1 MILYIT
7 YSIIFLKGFLHMT
20 NTVFKVLLPLATLLI
35 MAMAHYIHKKMKKSQ
50 LSRIFMINFIAV
62 IIWNLGMI
70 GQLFL
75 AEPLG
80 IAPIYFDYI
89 SYIGICLLP
98 IGLLY
103 TGLVFVRTK
112 VKLRRI
118 DLFVLAVPL
127 FSLLI
132 LWTNDFHHLF
142 YKEYSTQIHECVFG
156 PYFMVHTV
164 FSYGLI
170 AIGMLSMIRYNIQNS
185 GFFSKQS
192 LLIVLGSAVP
202 TIVNL
207 LGTLGIIKL
216 SIYVTPLAFTVALLF
231 YVLAIFKFQFLNITP
246 IALQNVVNL
255 ISDSYLVL
263 DENDK
268 IIDFNATFLKTFH
281 VKDTSIRNMDF
292 FTLLDGYPNFSVD
305 KTTLKKAFAQAKKT
319 NECMVFEKE
328 FKAISKYFRIEI
340 TSIHSNHSFLG
351 TLILL
356 KDTTQHIV
364 DMETIKN
371 NQDKLME
378 RERLASL
385 GQLIGGI
392 AHNLKTPIMSISG
405 AAEGIQDLIKEYD
418 ASIGDP
424 EVTQEDHHEIA
435 KDMAVWVEKIRSHT
449 EYMSDVITA
458 VKGQAVN
465 FSQTQDTDFT
475 MQELLGRVDILMRH
489 ELKNALV
496 TLETHSSVAPNVTIH
511 GNVNSLVQVINNM
524 ISNAIQAY
532 KGVPNTVIRLGVEQ
546 HGNQVVISIQD
557 FAGGVPKEV
566 QEKLFKK
573 MVTTKGKNGT
583 GLGLF
588 MSYSNIRA
596 HFNGTITLE
605 VDEGV
610 GSTFHIILP
619 IA

>member
-1 MILYIT
+1 
-7 YSIIFLKGFLHMT
+7 MT
-20 NTVFKVLLPLATLLI
+20 NSVFKILLPLATLAILI
-35 MAMAHYIHKKMKKSQ
+35 AAAYIQKRMKKSQ
-50 LSRIFMINFIAV
+50 LTSIFMINFVAV
-62 IIWNLGMI
+62 LIWNFGMI
-70 GQLFL
+70 AQLFL

-89 SYIGICLLP
+89 AYIGICLLP

-112 VKLRRI
+112 IKLKRI
-118 DLFVLAVPL
+118 DLLLLVVPFL
-127 FSLLI
+127 SLLV
-132 LWTNDFHHLF
+132 LWTNDWHHLF
-142 YKEYSTQIHECVFG
+142 YKHYSIQINECVFG
-156 PYFMVHTV
+156 PYFLVHTV
-164 FSYGLI
+164 FSYGIIL
-170 AIGMLSMIRYNIQNS
+170 IGMLSLIRYNIKNS

-192 LLIVLGSAVP
+192 LLIVIGSAVP

-207 LGTLGIIKL
+207 LATLGIFKA
-216 SIYVTPLAFTVALLF
+216 SIYVTPLTFTVALLF
-231 YVLAIFKFQFLNITP
+231 YMFAIFKFQFLNITP
-246 IALQNVVNL
+246 IALQNVVNH

-263 DENDK
+263 DEHNQ
-268 IIDFNATFLKTFH
+268 IIDFNATFLKTF
-281 VKDTSIRNMDF
+281 DLQASNIRNENFFVMLQNYSDF
-292 FTLLDGYPNFSVD
+292 PVEAER
-305 KTTLKKAFAQAKKT
+305 LKKAILKAQKT
-319 NECMVFEKE
+319 NTCITFEKE
-328 FKAISKYFRIEI
+328 FPSISKFFNVEI
-340 TSIHSNHSFLG
+340 TSIDSHNSVLG

-356 KDTTQHIV
+356 KDTTQHIL
-364 DMETIKN
+364 DMETIKH

-405 AAEGIQDLIKEYD
+405 AAEGIEDLIKEYD

-424 EVTQEDHHEIA
+424 EVTNEDHHAIA
-435 KDMAVWVEKIRSHT
+435 NDMSVWVEKIRSYT

-458 VKGQAVN
+458 VKGQAVT
-465 FSQTQDTDFT
+465 FSETQNTDFT
-475 MQELLGRVDILMRH
+475 VEELLRRVDILMRH
-489 ELKNALV
+489 ELKNALISLNMHHAV
-496 TLETHSSVAPNVTIH
+496 DTSFTLH

-532 KGVPNTVIRLGVEQ
+532 GGAPNKVIDVYVEKQ
-546 HGNQVVISIQD
+546 EQQLQIAIRD
-557 FAGGVPKEV
+557 YAGGVPKEV
-566 QEKLFKK
+566 RNKLFKQ

-605 VDEGV
+605 VEEGI
-610 GSTFHIILP
+610 GSTFCIVLP
-619 IA
+619 I